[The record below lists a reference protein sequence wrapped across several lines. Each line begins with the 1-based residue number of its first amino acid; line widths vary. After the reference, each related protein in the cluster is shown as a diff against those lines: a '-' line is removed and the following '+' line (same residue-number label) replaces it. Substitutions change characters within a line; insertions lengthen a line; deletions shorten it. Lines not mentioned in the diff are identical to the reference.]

1 MTILLLLFAI
11 KLFPF
16 LSGKS
21 ENIAKRIIK
30 HEISIAVN
38 KTRDLSGDQALK
50 PQVKVKTKRQHQ
62 FNLEL
67 KKYKKFFED
76 IWPLVYMKRQ
86 KSFQAK
92 LPRFSHIPSGL
103 FQKGL
108 VSLTIIRESFG
119 IFTLLLLL
127 FSF

>member
-50 PQVKVKTKRQHQ
+50 PQVKVKNKRQHQ
-62 FNLEL
+62 FNLEM

-76 IWPLVYMKRQ
+76 I
-86 KSFQAK
+86 
-92 LPRFSHIPSGL
+92 
-103 FQKGL
+103 
-108 VSLTIIRESFG
+108 
-119 IFTLLLLL
+119 
-127 FSF
+127 

>member
-30 HEISIAVN
+30 HEISIAEVN

-76 IWPLVYMKRQ
+76 I
-86 KSFQAK
+86 
-92 LPRFSHIPSGL
+92 
-103 FQKGL
+103 
-108 VSLTIIRESFG
+108 
-119 IFTLLLLL
+119 
-127 FSF
+127 

>member
-1 MTILLLLFAI
+1 MTLLLLLFAI

-50 PQVKVKTKRQHQ
+50 PQVKVKTKRQYQ
-62 FNLEL
+62 LNLEL

-76 IWPLVYMKRQ
+76 I
-86 KSFQAK
+86 
-92 LPRFSHIPSGL
+92 
-103 FQKGL
+103 
-108 VSLTIIRESFG
+108 
-119 IFTLLLLL
+119 
-127 FSF
+127 

>member
-67 KKYKKFFED
+67 KKYNKFFED
-76 IWPLVYMKRQ
+76 I
-86 KSFQAK
+86 
-92 LPRFSHIPSGL
+92 
-103 FQKGL
+103 
-108 VSLTIIRESFG
+108 
-119 IFTLLLLL
+119 
-127 FSF
+127 